1 MADPIHQF
9 VIQPVIKSADSF
21 VVAGY
26 DLTFTNS
33 ALWMVIAAVV
43 STVFLSLAIR
53 KTAMVPGRLQMTAEI
68 LYEFVSKM
76 VNENIGSKG
85 RQYFPFVFTL
95 FMFVLMGNILGL
107 LPYSF
112 TYTSHLIVTG
122 MLALFIFVM
131 SIGFGLYNHGI
142 KFLTIFLPPGVPWWL
157 VAFIVPLELISFF
170 VRPITHSVRLF
181 ANMMAGHLILK
192 IVIGFAITAASA
204 GGMWFV
210 LGIFPA
216 LFNVVMMMFELLVA
230 GIQAYVFAILACV
243 YLKDSVDLHH

>member
-1 MADPIHQF
+1 MANPVHQF
-9 VIQPVIKSADSF
+9 EIHPLFVDSKF
-21 VVAGY
+21 DVMGY
-26 DLTFTNS
+26 DLSFTNS
-33 ALWMVIAAVV
+33 ALWMVIAA
-43 STVFLSLAIR
+43 LSSIILLTIATR
-53 KTAMVPGRLQMTAEI
+53 KARMVPGRAQMAAEL
-68 LYEFVSKM
+68 LYEFVNKM
-76 VNENIGSKG
+76 VNENTAGKG
-85 RQYFPFVFTL
+85 RQYFPFIFTL
-95 FMFVLMGNILGL
+95 FTFLLFGNVLGL
-107 LPYSF
+107 IPYSF
-112 TYTSHLIVTG
+112 TFTSHLIVTII
-122 MLALFIFVM
+122 LAVFIFVM
-131 SIGFGLYNHGI
+131 AIGFGLYNHGL
-142 KFLTIFLPPGVPWWL
+142 KFFSIFLPPAVPWWL
-157 VAFIVPLELISFF
+157 VPVIIPIEMISFF